1 MTTKEYLSQSFNLHR
16 LIHAKESRIQD
27 LQDMKERTGRLITGT
42 RVQQNPKRDSMGD
55 LIATL
60 VDLIAEYEA
69 DCLELLAVQEEIS
82 TVIKTVNREDYQLIL
97 FERYVNLKQWEDI
110 AADNDYSEKHVYKL
124 HSAAIKTINL
134 IPNDTPNCGKV
145 SA

>member
-1 MTTKEYLSQSFNLHR
+1 
-16 LIHAKESRIQD
+16 
-27 LQDMKERTGRLITGT
+27 
-42 RVQQNPKRDSMGD
+42 MGD